1 MNYSPLRYP
10 GGKSKLYKLVK
21 YMIKKINDKI
31 VYIEPF
37 VGGAGLAL
45 SLLFNN
51 DVESII
57 INDYDK
63 GIYSFWR
70 AILTETDKFVKMI
83 EETPITINEWKRQK
97 EIFNKNNK
105 KYSVELG
112 FATFYLNRTNRSGII
127 KAGPIGGY
135 EQSGKYKLDCR
146 FNKIELVKRILKIAS
161 NKKKIKLYNYDIK
174 TFMKKVLPKYE
185 NRFTYYDPPY
195 YEKGEEL
202 YKNYLTHEDH
212 VLIADLIKNDFSNW
226 LVTYD
231 NSPEI
236 EKLYDIY
243 KINRY
248 LLNYSVA
255 NSGKAEELIFSSND
269 QLWPSIEDV
278 EKLKFNLKLEENH
291 K

>member
-21 YMIKKINDKI
+21 YMIEKVDDKI

-45 SLLFNN
+45 LLLFNK
-51 DVESII
+51 DVDSII

-70 AILTETDKFVKMI
+70 AILTETGKFVKMI
-83 EETPITINEWKRQK
+83 EETPITIDEWRKQK

-105 KYSVELG
+105 KYSLELG

-269 QLWPSIEDV
+269 QLWPSIEDI
-278 EKLKFNLKLEENH
+278 EKLKLNLKLEENH